1 MLDILGITVDYGEKR
16 ILHDVSFSLKS
27 GHWLMISG
35 PNGAGKSTIV
45 RAMSQGCQYSGKIFI
60 DGEDTA
66 KMKAAAL
73 AQKLGVLS
81 QSHEV
86 TYPFTVY
93 EVVAL
98 GRYPYSKSTFC
109 SEPADNAAKIE
120 AAIEA
125 TGLAELKDRSVLTL
139 SGGELQRTFL
149 AQLFAQDPKV
159 IVLDE
164 PTNNLDLV
172 YQKQVFELI
181 EQWVKNG
188 DRAVI
193 SVVHDLS
200 LARLYG
206 TDAILLDHGK
216 IVANGTPDN
225 VISDKYL
232 SNVYSMDVVG
242 YMQTILSTWSAL
254 SR

>member
-45 RAMSQGCQYSGKIFI
+45 RAMSQGCQYRGKIFI

-73 AQKLGVLS
+73 ARKLGVLS

-98 GRYPYSKSTFC
+98 GRYPYSKSAFC
-109 SEPADNAAKIE
+109 SEPTDNASKIE

-125 TGLAELKDRSVLTL
+125 TGLSELKDRSVLTL

-216 IVANGTPDN
+216 KVAYGTPDN